1 MNSIAYNQLLILLL
15 QTLIVAG
22 LIIALFRLRTIF
34 GLGLLYTALGVFQF
48 IQVFLSSSIYFE
60 VVNGIFVTPG
70 NIVFTGSLFAIL
82 LVYIREDALEA
93 RKIIYAILAA
103 NLVMSFMQIVIS
115 WGIDNDGIKNIYNL
129 PIEFFTQQSR
139 VVIVGTLVLFLD
151 VFAIIFLYEIISKK
165 VSLLFLGIFLTM
177 ILVLTI
183 DTLLFSFG
191 VFVGSKMFLGS
202 FFASLISKYAAAFI
216 FSLIFSFYLHHFDR
230 LIAINETNSDAFKDI
245 FFKLTYRQK
254 YEQVSNQNIL
264 LYEQLKESEIQFRSI
279 FEKSRNVIY
288 VISLE
293 GKLIS
298 INPAFE
304 ILTGWS
310 ISDSINKLFT
320 QLVHPDDFDLAMS
333 AFLNTIEGKEVKPY
347 ELRILCKSGEY
358 IFGEFT
364 PSLLKIKTK
373 NIGVL
378 GIVTDITER
387 KKAET
392 EIQAKHKLVVDTLE
406 SMSDAFVSLD
416 KNWCYTYMNEKAGKI
431 FNRDPKQLIG
441 KNIWTEFPDGVG
453 QPFQLNYEK
462 AMTERVFIQME
473 EYYEPYNLWFEN
485 RINPTEDGIAIFFQ
499 NITERKLGEEN
510 LRLSNQTIRNII
522 DYSPALI
529 YIFNLNGEFI
539 LVNHKFEKLLGVS
552 QEALLGQTREKYFPK
567 EIAQQ
572 HRNNDLKVINTK
584 QILFFEEENIES
596 DGKHFYL
603 TSKFPLFDA
612 KGEIYAVGGISTDI
626 TERKIAEEKI
636 KRNEKLLK
644 LFIEHSLASI
654 AMFDKEMNYIIAS
667 NRFKIDYDLGDINV
681 VGRSHYEIFPQI
693 PEHWKA
699 IHQRG
704 LAGETLKK
712 EEDQYLRPDGQID
725 WTRWEIRPW
734 YENDQEIGGIILFTE
749 VITNRKNAEKTL
761 RESEIHFRQLF
772 ENNPLPMWIYDLE
785 SLQFKDVNETAVKK
799 YGYSKKEFLSMTLKD
814 IRPVEEVSS
823 LLKNIAESTSK
834 YQESGAWQHQLKD
847 GNTIFVE
854 INSHD
859 ILFENKPARLVLIND
874 ITDRKKTDIELKKY
888 RLHLEEL
895 VKERTAELEQ
905 SEEALLNIVDDLNL
919 KQAQLEISNKK
930 LAAINAEME
939 TFTYSVSHDLKAPLR
954 GIDGYS
960 NLLQEL
966 YTAELNDEAKTFV
979 NNIRKGTQQMNQI
992 IEDLLAYSRLDRS
1005 LIKKSTL
1012 DINIYIHNIINLY
1025 QKELTDANFEVQI
1038 NIPSVL
1044 IDADLDGL
1052 SIAFRNIVENAI
1064 KFTKFVE
1071 YPKITIELNDH
1082 HNTWHLIVTDNGIGF
1097 DMKYYD
1103 KIFQIFQRLHRVE
1116 DYPGTGIGLAMVQKA
1131 MQRMGGNVWA
1141 TSELGKGATF
1151 YIEIPKNN

>member
-1 MNSIAYNQLLILLL
+1 MKNQESVDKNQQKNIGKPSVKYNLVSIFNAIGNPAQIINKDHIILEVNEATLAKFSLKREELIGKKCYSIFHNSETPPHNCPLDIVTKDNKSLSDIVSIEMNNTTHTISCAPIYDDEGNYDSILHIM
-15 QTLIVAG
+15 TDI
-22 LIIALFRLRTIF
+22 T
-34 GLGLLYTALGVFQF
+34 
-48 IQVFLSSSIYFE
+48 E
-60 VVNGIFVTPG
+60 
-70 NIVFTGSLFAIL
+70 
-82 LVYIREDALEA
+82 
-93 RKIIYAILAA
+93 RKIAEENLIKEKNKVQQYLNIAGVMLVNIDTSGIVQLINPKGCEILGY
-103 NLVMSFMQIVIS
+103 SE
-115 WGIDNDGIKNIYNL
+115 K
-129 PIEFFTQQSR
+129 E
-139 VVIVGTLVLFLD
+139 IVGTNWFDNYIPKSQRKKIKDILKK
-151 VFAIIFLYEIISKK
+151 VFNGKDEVIKQYEI
-165 VSLLFLGIFLTM
+165 
-177 ILVLTI
+177 
-183 DTLLFSFG
+183 
-191 VFVGSKMFLGS
+191 
-202 FFASLISKYAAAFI
+202 
-216 FSLIFSFYLHHFDR
+216 
-230 LIAINETNSDAFKDI
+230 
-245 FFKLTYRQK
+245 
-254 YEQVSNQNIL
+254 
-264 LYEQLKESEIQFRSI
+264 
-279 FEKSRNVIY
+279 
-288 VISLE
+288 
-293 GKLIS
+293 
-298 INPAFE
+298 E
-304 ILTGWS
+304 ILTKYGEVRLITWN
-310 ISDSINKLFT
+310 IEIIKDS
-320 QLVHPDDFDLAMS
+320 
-333 AFLNTIEGKEVKPY
+333 EGK
-347 ELRILCKSGEY
+347 I
-358 IFGEFT
+358 
-364 PSLLKIKTK
+364 
-373 NIGVL
+373 IGVL
-378 GIVTDITER
+378 ASGEDITER
-387 KKAET
+387 KKAEY
-392 EIQAKHKLVVDTLE
+392 ELHAKHKLVVDTLE

-584 QILFFEEENIES
+584 QTIFFEEENIES

-667 NRFKIDYDLGDINV
+667 NRFKIDYNLGDINV

-799 YGYSKKEFLSMTLKD
+799 YGYSKEEFLLMTIKD

-823 LLKNIAESTSK
+823 LLKNIADSTGK
-834 YQESGAWQHQLKD
+834 YQESGEWQHQLKD

-854 INSHD
+854 INSHE

-874 ITDRKKTDIELKKY
+874 ITDRKKTDIELKKHQ
-888 RLHLEEL
+888 LHLEEL
-895 VKERTAELEQ
+895 VKERTTELEK
-905 SEEALLNIVDDLNL
+905 SEDALLNIVDDLNL

-966 YTAELNDEAKTFV
+966 YTAELNDEAKTFI